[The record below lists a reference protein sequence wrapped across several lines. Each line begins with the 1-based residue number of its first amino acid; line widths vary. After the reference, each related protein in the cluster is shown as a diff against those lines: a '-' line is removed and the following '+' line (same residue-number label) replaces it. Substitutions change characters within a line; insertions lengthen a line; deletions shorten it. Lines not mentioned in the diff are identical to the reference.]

1 MGLDIPWSSH
11 ALIIRGEVNTHIL
24 SSDNVQL
31 SEVSPINESTQPLT
45 KVNQRSTT
53 MTTQLIPI
61 TTSTL
66 SQAGA
71 VDEVL
76 QEDTLELMR
85 GSLAPATWRA
95 YKADRVAL
103 VDWCRSHGVEA
114 LPATPATVANYV
126 GSMSAVLA
134 PATVLRRV
142 AMWSWW
148 HESVNVENNPCRS
161 SEVRKAIR
169 GLRRT
174 ESRQSVASPLTA
186 AELGLILES
195 TKGDSLVN
203 LRDRAL
209 ITVGL
214 ALGCRRSELVA
225 LNVEDLTEVDQG
237 PSGVAVLIRRS
248 KTDQEG
254 HGHEAW
260 LPRTGRATCPVA
272 ALNEWLKVAKITEGP
287 LFRSVT
293 RHGVVG
299 VRLSDRSVSTIV
311 EVAATRA
318 GLPPGRWSGHSLRA
332 GFVTDHARRGAET
345 RTIARQTGHSPTSPV
360 IHRYVRDLRPW
371 QDNAAATGDWL

>member
-1 MGLDIPWSSH
+1 MGVPGKGLTPFMAWSPWSGH
-11 ALIIRGEVNTHIL
+11 DKGVDVPWLTRCLIIRREVIDRIL
-24 SSDNVQL
+24 SSDNVWL
-31 SEVSPINESTQPLT
+31 SEPSPINESTQPPT

-103 VDWCRSHGVEA
+103 VEWCRSHGVEA

-186 AELGLILES
+186 AELGFDALRGFALL
-195 TKGDSLVN
+195 GPDS
-203 LRDRAL
+203 
-209 ITVGL
+209 
-214 ALGCRRSELVA
+214 
-225 LNVEDLTEVDQG
+225 
-237 PSGVAVLIRRS
+237 VLLHDS
-248 KTDQEG
+248 
-254 HGHEAW
+254 A
-260 LPRTGRATCPVA
+260 
-272 ALNEWLKVAKITEGP
+272 
-287 LFRSVT
+287 
-293 RHGVVG
+293 
-299 VRLSDRSVSTIV
+299 
-311 EVAATRA
+311 
-318 GLPPGRWSGHSLRA
+318 LPP
-332 GFVTDHARRGAET
+332 
-345 RTIARQTGHSPTSPV
+345 
-360 IHRYVRDLRPW
+360 
-371 QDNAAATGDWL
+371 WL